1 MEAEPLLLPLF
12 DAHALPVRDT
22 MGEAV
27 AATAVALAQVLGRD
41 EALVEGEDVA
51 GSADAL
57 TLPLPSGVPLPTP
70 PLDAVAAAEPLVE
83 IKALVEGQREAELLG
98 EFEALVETH
107 RDAKLLGEFKVLEEE
122 HNEAASLGDFKALA
136 EGRCEVKPLPEFEG
150 LAVCATVTDQSGL
163 SEASQD
169 TLSEGLRL
177 LVAVTHAVPLPPLP
191 DWDEIPLSVGA
202 LPVLE
207 VVTVGDP
214 LPQRVPLTDAEPLDD
229 VDKEAVAGAERV
241 GAEAV
246 ARVLPEG
253 AEEALE
259 VVLQDA
265 HPLTE
270 PEIVAVALAAEL
282 TVRKTDGETVN
293 EGREVAQ
300 LLPVPVTEEVG
311 VAEPPP
317 SRRAP
322 GEPDAFAL
330 REANAALGVPQ
341 AVGGALKEANGEE
354 DKVPE
359 ALTLTD
365 GERVDLTLS
374 LLVLL
379 QETEVQAEELALAQ
393 CVAVP
398 LAQCETLE
406 ESNALPLVPTV
417 ALAGAG
423 LLLPLGEG
431 CARLPL
437 MVTLAVARAEGVGF
451 AVALPPSWEPLALL
465 DGTVVAEEKAEL
477 VVLPQAHT
485 EDDIEEVPLPH
496 PVPLPLPVK
505 SPLLEVRRLGLPLGD
520 HIGDVV
526 S

>member
-1 MEAEPLLLPLF
+1 MLLLPTGETLAKLLTLTSGEGLGVLEMRVDAEPLLLPLI
-12 DAHALPVRDT
+12 DAHTVPVRDT
-22 MGEAV
+22 LVEAVGATPVALTLALGLDEVLIEGEAV
-27 AATAVALAQVLGRD
+27 P
-41 EALVEGEDVA
+41 
-51 GSADAL
+51 GSNEAL
-57 TLPLPSGVPLPTP
+57 TLTLSQEVALPTP
-70 PLDAVAAAEPLVE
+70 PLDKVAATEP
-83 IKALVEGQREAELLG
+83 LG
-98 EFEALVETH
+98 EFEALVEGY
-107 RDAKLLGEFKVLEEE
+107 R
-122 HNEAASLGDFKALA
+122 EA
-136 EGRCEVKPLPEFEG
+136 EPLPV
-150 LAVCATVTDQSGL
+150 LTRLIVCVPDADQSGL
-163 SEASQD
+163 SEASKD
-169 TLSEGLRL
+169 PLSEGLRL
-177 LVAVTHAVPLPPLP
+177 LVAVTQAVPLPPLP
-191 DWDEIPLSVGA
+191 DWVGILLSVGTS
-202 LPVLE
+202 PVLE
-207 VVTVGDP
+207 VVTVDDT
-214 LPQRVPLTDAEPLDD
+214 LPQRVPLAEVESQLDA
-229 VDKEAVAGAERV
+229 VVEAVAEAERV

-246 ARVLPEG
+246 AHVLAVRATEVLNLVLP
-253 AEEALE
+253 
-259 VVLQDA
+259 VA
-265 HPLTE
+265 HTLNE
-270 PEIVAVALAAEL
+270 PEIVTVALAAAL

-359 ALTLTD
+359 ALPLTD

-485 EDDIEEVPLPH
+485 EDDIEDVPLPH